1 MANTDTAIATIRR
14 QRQAFAYGIE
24 ALHTLYNTGR
34 EASEPMKRL
43 QTKTEAGP
51 VYTTPLVNARKKMN
65 TQLERATS
73 NQLAMQ
79 LLVGVCEQVKQVRPH
94 WPEDPS
100 PTIRV
105 LRLLRHGIA
114 HGNEVSYEGDD
125 PHPKTVWRGF
135 KFTEEIEGDQ
145 LFTQPAEYMWGTE
158 KVEMV
163 EGYFEA
169 GDALALT
176 TDVLELLIETS
187 DRYDEG
193 NVVGLSYNN
202 SSEWENI

>member
-1 MANTDTAIATIRR
+1 
-14 QRQAFAYGIE
+14 
-24 ALHTLYNTGR
+24 
-34 EASEPMKRL
+34 
-43 QTKTEAGP
+43 
-51 VYTTPLVNARKKMN
+51 
-65 TQLERATS
+65 
-73 NQLAMQ
+73 
-79 LLVGVCEQVKQVRPH
+79 
-94 WPEDPS
+94 
-100 PTIRV
+100 
-105 LRLLRHGIA
+105 
-114 HGNEVSYEGDD
+114 
-125 PHPKTVWRGF
+125 
-135 KFTEEIEGDQ
+135 
-145 LFTQPAEYMWGTE
+145 MWGTE